1 MIASQWVTMFAM
13 TDPDPKRCLVWHSA
27 AQFDLV
33 HEVAALA
40 GLEVVAAGTP
50 ERGRSVAGLWGDE
63 VGSPDDLRAAIAS
76 ADGVDLVLLADPAG
90 FGDDPADAAAV
101 ESLIRRGGKVLS
113 FEPIPPSAASIP
125 AGWSVSIDGTP
136 LYALVGFAG
145 NARATPV
152 FREAFEALDQF
163 GLVTAFAA
171 NCTAGPAAGSLGA
184 RLVSVME
191 LVYPIAGEPEFINAS
206 LAQPRETRPG
216 RDDRLHELR
225 GTMTANIRF
234 ADHRAATVLVSA
246 ATEPWHRGI
255 TILGP
260 GGRMRIWDDGFRW
273 TGPDG
278 SMVDEHRAQTTPE
291 GNPASRHLAAA
302 VASMFQSAPPR
313 MYATSVLAMAEAA
326 LLSTRT
332 GAAESPEMLRR
343 VAESP

>member
-1 MIASQWVTMFAM
+1 MIAPNGLTMFAM
-13 TDPDPKRCLVWHSA
+13 TDADPKRCLVWHSA

-50 ERGRSVAGLWGDE
+50 ERGRSVAGLWGED
-63 VGSPDDLRAAIAS
+63 VGAPDDLRAAIAS
-76 ADGVDLVLLADPAG
+76 ADGIDLVLLADPGG
-90 FGDDPADAAAV
+90 FGEDPADAAAV
-101 ESLIRRGGKVLS
+101 ESLMRRGARVLS
-113 FEPIPPSAASIP
+113 FEPIPPSAASISG
-125 AGWSVSIDGTP
+125 GWGVSLDGTP

-145 NARATPV
+145 YARATPV
-152 FREAFEALDQF
+152 FREAFEALEQF

-184 RLVSVME
+184 RLLSVME
-191 LVYPIAGEPEFINAS
+191 LVHPIAGEPEFINAS

-216 RDDRLHELR
+216 RNDRLHELR

-234 ADHRAATVLVSA
+234 ADHRAATILVSA

-255 TILGP
+255 TILGE

-273 TGPDG
+273 TAPDG
-278 SMVDEHRAQTTPE
+278 STVDEHRAEAAPA
-291 GNPASRHLAAA
+291 GNPAARHLAASVEA
-302 VASMFQSAPPR
+302 VFQTAPPR
-313 MYATSVLAMAEAA
+313 IYATSVLAMAEAA

-332 GAAESPEMLRR
+332 GSAESPEMLRR
-343 VAESP
+343 VAENP

>member
-1 MIASQWVTMFAM
+1 MFAM
-13 TDPDPKRCLVWHSA
+13 TAPDPKRCLVWHSA

-33 HEVAALA
+33 REVADLA
-40 GLEVVAAGTP
+40 GLEIVAAGTP
-50 ERGRSVAGLWGDE
+50 ERGRSVAGLWGE
-63 VGSPDDLRAAIAS
+63 AVRAPDDLRAAIAS
-76 ADGVDLVLLADPAG
+76 ADGIDLVLLADPDG
-90 FGDDPADAAAV
+90 FGEDPADAAAI

-113 FEPIPPSAASIP
+113 FEPMPPSVQSISS
-125 AGWSVSIDGTP
+125 GWGVSIDGTP

-145 NARATPV
+145 SARATPV

-184 RLVSVME
+184 RLMSVME
-191 LVYPIAGEPEFINAS
+191 LVHPIAGEPELIHAS
-206 LAQPRETRPG
+206 FAQPRETRPG
-216 RDDRLHELR
+216 RDDRLYELR

-260 GGRMRIWDDGFRW
+260 GGRMRLWDDGFRW

-278 SMVDEHRAQTTPE
+278 STVDEHRAELGPV
-291 GNPASRHLAAA
+291 GNPASHHLAASVLA
-302 VASMFQSAPPR
+302 VFQSGPPR

-343 VAESP
+343 VAENP